1 MSNSSSSNKPP
12 LRYGILIFSPN
23 QIFTEYISNVLPE
36 LGEDNT
42 LQTTFN
48 DYLSSNITEFS
59 EVEPFM
65 DFIGK
70 FYSEKV
76 SNPELIRYKQSDEEI
91 AKQLGFKDNEKSTML
106 AMHIIATFFE
116 IFWKTRNTRKST
128 KHSTNGGNM

>member
-1 MSNSSSSNKPP
+1 M
-12 LRYGILIFSPN
+12 
-23 QIFTEYISNVLPE
+23 PE

-48 DYLSSNITEFS
+48 DYLSSNITEFQ

-76 SNPELIRYKQSDEEI
+76 SNPELIRYKQSD
-91 AKQLGFKDNEKSTML
+91 G
-106 AMHIIATFFE
+106 IINDINLYIDDYIRKARVIRDFTENKIYTFY
-116 IFWKTRNTRKST
+116 K
-128 KHSTNGGNM
+128 